1 MSAIMNFIERNME
14 YIEIELIVAFL
25 IDVNLLHKYT
35 HGRDWLY
42 ICKKVN
48 YDYCYE
54 NTDGQTPSDKLGRR
68 SMYQIKSNEM
78 LNTLIFNIEQTVTKA
93 KEKLST
99 SVNNTI
105 TETYWQIGK
114 YIVETEQ
121 DGKIKAA
128 YGKKLLTTL
137 SHELTLRLGK
147 GYSRPNLNNM
157 RKFYLKYPN
166 CQMVSD
172 KLSWSHI
179 CELIKL
185 DDDLERSF
193 YERQTVNE
201 NWSVR
206 ELQRQID
213 SALFLRLAVSR
224 DKEGILSLA
233 QRGIEV
239 QKPEDVIKSTYTLEF
254 LNLPESS
261 QYTESD
267 LEQRLI
273 DNLQKFLL
281 ELGKGFTFVGR
292 QYKITINNVHY
303 HVDLVFYHRILKC
316 FVLIDLKKN
325 SVRHE
330 DIGQMNMYLGY
341 FATEENMPDD
351 NAPIGILM
359 SRNKDE
365 LLVEYATYGMDS
377 NLFVS
382 KYELYLP
389 NREDLERLV
398 SNILKDSS
406 GES

>member
-1 MSAIMNFIERNME
+1 
-14 YIEIELIVAFL
+14 
-25 IDVNLLHKYT
+25 
-35 HGRDWLY
+35 
-42 ICKKVN
+42 
-48 YDYCYE
+48 
-54 NTDGQTPSDKLGRR
+54 
-68 SMYQIKSNEM
+68 MYQIKSNEM

-147 GYSRPNLNNM
+147 GYSRPNHNNM

-351 NAPIGILM
+351 NAPIGIIM

>member
-1 MSAIMNFIERNME
+1 
-14 YIEIELIVAFL
+14 
-25 IDVNLLHKYT
+25 
-35 HGRDWLY
+35 
-42 ICKKVN
+42 
-48 YDYCYE
+48 
-54 NTDGQTPSDKLGRR
+54 
-68 SMYQIKSNEM
+68 M
-78 LNTLIFNIEQTVTKA
+78 LNTLISNIEQTVAIA
-93 KEKLST
+93 KEKLAT
-99 SVNNTI
+99 SVNTTI

-166 CQMVSD
+166 CQTVSD

-316 FVLIDLKKN
+316 FVIIDLKKN

-351 NAPIGILM
+351 NAPIGIIM

>member
-1 MSAIMNFIERNME
+1 
-14 YIEIELIVAFL
+14 
-25 IDVNLLHKYT
+25 
-35 HGRDWLY
+35 
-42 ICKKVN
+42 
-48 YDYCYE
+48 
-54 NTDGQTPSDKLGRR
+54 
-68 SMYQIKSNEM
+68 MYQIKSNEM
-78 LNTLIFNIEQTVTKA
+78 LNTLIVNIEQTVA
-93 KEKLST
+93 NAREKLAF

-254 LNLPESS
+254 LNLPEPK

-341 FATEENMPDD
+341 FAAEENMPDD
-351 NAPIGILM
+351 NAPIGIIM

-406 GES
+406 GEL

>member
-1 MSAIMNFIERNME
+1 M
-14 YIEIELIVAFL
+14 
-25 IDVNLLHKYT
+25 
-35 HGRDWLY
+35 LY
-42 ICKKVN
+42 
-48 YDYCYE
+48 
-54 NTDGQTPSDKLGRR
+54 
-68 SMYQIKSNEM
+68 
-78 LNTLIFNIEQTVTKA
+78 TLIFNIEQTVANA

-121 DGKIKAA
+121 DGKIKAV

-157 RKFYLKYPN
+157 RKFYLKYPK
-166 CQMVSD
+166 CQTVSD

-179 CELIKL
+179 CELIKI

-233 QRGIEV
+233 QHGIEV
-239 QKPEDVIKSTYTLEF
+239 QKAEDVIKNTYTLEF

-273 DNLQKFLL
+273 DNLQRFLL
-281 ELGKGFTFVGR
+281 ELGKGFAFVGR

-341 FATEENMPDD
+341 FAMEENMPDD
-351 NAPIGILM
+351 NAPIGIIM

-406 GES
+406 GEC

>member
-1 MSAIMNFIERNME
+1 
-14 YIEIELIVAFL
+14 
-25 IDVNLLHKYT
+25 
-35 HGRDWLY
+35 
-42 ICKKVN
+42 
-48 YDYCYE
+48 
-54 NTDGQTPSDKLGRR
+54 
-68 SMYQIKSNEM
+68 M

-166 CQMVSD
+166 CQTVSD

-179 CELIKL
+179 CELIKI

-273 DNLQKFLL
+273 NNLQKFLL
-281 ELGKGFTFVGR
+281 ELGK
-292 QYKITINNVHY
+292 
-303 HVDLVFYHRILKC
+303 
-316 FVLIDLKKN
+316 VL
-325 SVRHE
+325 
-330 DIGQMNMYLGY
+330 
-341 FATEENMPDD
+341 
-351 NAPIGILM
+351 
-359 SRNKDE
+359 
-365 LLVEYATYGMDS
+365 LL
-377 NLFVS
+377 
-382 KYELYLP
+382 
-389 NREDLERLV
+389 
-398 SNILKDSS
+398 
-406 GES
+406 

>member
-1 MSAIMNFIERNME
+1 
-14 YIEIELIVAFL
+14 
-25 IDVNLLHKYT
+25 
-35 HGRDWLY
+35 
-42 ICKKVN
+42 
-48 YDYCYE
+48 
-54 NTDGQTPSDKLGRR
+54 
-68 SMYQIKSNEM
+68 MYQISSNEM
-78 LNTLIFNIEQTVTKA
+78 LNTLISNIEQTVAIA
-93 KEKLST
+93 KEKLAT
-99 SVNNTI
+99 SVNTTI

-166 CQMVSD
+166 CQTVSD

-179 CELIKL
+179 CELIKI

-303 HVDLVFYHRILKC
+303 YVDLVFYHRILKC

-351 NAPIGILM
+351 NAPIGIIM

>member
-1 MSAIMNFIERNME
+1 
-14 YIEIELIVAFL
+14 
-25 IDVNLLHKYT
+25 
-35 HGRDWLY
+35 
-42 ICKKVN
+42 
-48 YDYCYE
+48 
-54 NTDGQTPSDKLGRR
+54 
-68 SMYQIKSNEM
+68 MYQIKPNEM
-78 LNTLIFNIEQTVTKA
+78 LNTLIVNIEQTVA
-93 KEKLST
+93 NAREKLAF

-254 LNLPESS
+254 LNLPEPK

-292 QYKITINNVHY
+292 QYKITINNIHY

-316 FVLIDLKKN
+316 FVLIDLKKS

-341 FATEENMPDD
+341 FAAEENMPDD
-351 NAPIGILM
+351 NAQIGIIM